1 MSLIQ
6 DALSCLSPAVPAGTR
21 MIVFGSQGRG
31 DAREDSDLD
40 LLVVEPVVAD
50 RFAEMARLST
60 LLGRRLIPADVVVM
74 SRDAFDQQKAVVNT
88 LAWRALQE
96 GVVHELTA

>member
-6 DALSCLSPAVPAGTR
+6 DALTCLAPAVPAGTR
-21 MIVFGSQGRG
+21 MIVFGSQARG

-40 LLVVEPVVAD
+40 LLVVEPEVAD

-60 LLGRRLIPADVVVM
+60 LLGWRLIPADVVVM
-74 SRDAFDQQKAVVNT
+74 SRDAFEQQKSVVNT
-88 LAWRALQE
+88 LAWRATQE
-96 GVVHELTA
+96 EVAHELAA

>member
-6 DALSCLSPAVPAGTR
+6 DALTCLSAAVPAGTQ

-40 LLVVEPVVAD
+40 LLVVEPVVTD

-74 SRDAFDQQKAVVNT
+74 SRAAFEQQKAIVNT
-88 LAWRALQE
+88 LAWRAARE
-96 GVVHELTA
+96 GVIHELAA